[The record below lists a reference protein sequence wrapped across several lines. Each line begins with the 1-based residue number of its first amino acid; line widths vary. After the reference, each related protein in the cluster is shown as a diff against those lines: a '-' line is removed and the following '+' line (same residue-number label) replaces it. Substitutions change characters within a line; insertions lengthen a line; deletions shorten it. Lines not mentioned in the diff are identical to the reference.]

1 MTLKERVIVETYTGI
16 CMTSSEERNEVYK
29 YMQEIMG
36 RPIFTH
42 ELAFKNIQEK
52 LREKSKKDFLELC
65 KNKNKNEKTREEI
78 YKLSEEDFL
87 SYVVTLICD
96 YAQTNDYGV
105 TDSVKTIGDNLMAL
119 TEICCF
125 DNWKVSGQDA

>member
-65 KNKNKNEKTREEI
+65 KNKNKNEKTR
-78 YKLSEEDFL
+78 
-87 SYVVTLICD
+87 
-96 YAQTNDYGV
+96 
-105 TDSVKTIGDNLMAL
+105 
-119 TEICCF
+119 
-125 DNWKVSGQDA
+125 